1 MKNALTTF
9 AIITKTFV
17 VMIGTV
23 QASMFAKG
31 KFVSLDV
38 YVEMIRSVQ
47 MVSFALKV
55 VVEERRLVPLPS
67 TLT

>member
-1 MKNALTTF
+1 MKNVSTTF
-9 AIITKTFV
+9 AVITNTFV
-17 VMIGTV
+17 MMIGIV

-38 YVEMIRSVQ
+38 CVEMIRSVQ

-55 VVEERRLVPLPS
+55 VVEERRFVPLPS

>member
-17 VMIGTV
+17 IMIGIV

-31 KFVSLDV
+31 KSVSLDV
-38 YVEMIRSVQ
+38 YVEMTRSVQ